1 MRTRA
6 REKNRRGARFWSQ
19 NDDQDP
25 SPATYWLP
33 HEVQSQIPNP
43 PAIPYQLQNPVV
55 EFNPQLKTVK
65 VFSDGSC
72 LKNPGGPGGYGIVL
86 QYRGEERE
94 LSEGFHSTTNNRME
108 MMGALIAL
116 ERLKYPCNVILHS
129 DSQYLKNGMTLWMK
143 GWKRNGWITSEKK
156 PVKNVDLWKRL
167 DSAAS
172 RHNVR
177 WKWVKGHAG
186 HRENEMCDRLAK
198 IAAYSAADMPHKR
211 DIGFLSQNDK

>member
-1 MRTRA
+1 MTTKTPARSQAKTRKKAKNKNSPRT
-6 REKNRRGARFWSQ
+6 
-19 NDDQDP
+19 
-25 SPATYWLP
+25 
-33 HEVQSQIPNP
+33 NP
-43 PAIPYQLQNPVV
+43 TTSVV

-65 VFSDGSC
+65 IFSDGSC

-94 LSEGFHSTTNNRME
+94 FSDGFHSTTNNRME
-108 MMGALIAL
+108 MMGALIGL

-143 GWKRNGWITSEKK
+143 WWKRNGWMTSDKK

-167 DSAAS
+167 DEAAS

-186 HRENEMCDRLAK
+186 HRENEICDRLAK
-198 IAAYSAADMPHKR
+198 IAAFSAADMPHKK
-211 DIGFLSQNDK
+211 DIGFVYNKW

>member
-1 MRTRA
+1 MTTKTPARSQAKTRKKA
-6 REKNRRGARFWSQ
+6 KNK
-19 NDDQDP
+19 N
-25 SPATYWLP
+25 SPRPTP
-33 HEVQSQIPNP
+33 TT
-43 PAIPYQLQNPVV
+43 PVV

-65 VFSDGSC
+65 IFSDGSC

-94 LSEGFHSTTNNRME
+94 FSDGFHSTTNNRME
-108 MMGALIAL
+108 MMGALIGL

-129 DSQYLKNGMTLWMK
+129 DSQYLKNGMTQWMK
-143 GWKRNGWITSEKK
+143 WWKRNGWMTSDKK

-167 DSAAS
+167 DEAAS

-186 HRENEMCDRLAK
+186 HRENEICDRLAK
-198 IAAYSAADMPHKR
+198 IAAFSAADMPHKK
-211 DIGFLSQNDK
+211 DIGFVYNK

>member
-1 MRTRA
+1 MNTHACAHARGKKIGAALDSGVYMTTKTPARSQAKTRKNDKNKNSPRT
-6 REKNRRGARFWSQ
+6 
-19 NDDQDP
+19 
-25 SPATYWLP
+25 
-33 HEVQSQIPNP
+33 NP
-43 PAIPYQLQNPVV
+43 TTPVV

-65 VFSDGSC
+65 IFSDGSC

-94 LSEGFHSTTNNRME
+94 FSDGFHSTTNNRME
-108 MMGALIAL
+108 MMGALIGL

-129 DSQYLKNGMTLWMK
+129 DSQYLKNGMTQWMK
-143 GWKRNGWITSEKK
+143 WWKRNGWMTSDKN

-167 DSAAS
+167 DEAAS

-186 HRENEMCDRLAK
+186 HRENEICDRLAK
-198 IAAYSAADMPHKR
+198 IAAFSAADTPHKK
-211 DIGFLSQNDK
+211 DIGFIYNKW

>member
-1 MRTRA
+1 MTTKTPARSQAKTRKKDKNKNSPRT
-6 REKNRRGARFWSQ
+6 
-19 NDDQDP
+19 
-25 SPATYWLP
+25 
-33 HEVQSQIPNP
+33 NP
-43 PAIPYQLQNPVV
+43 TTSVV

-65 VFSDGSC
+65 IFSDGSC

-94 LSEGFHSTTNNRME
+94 FSDGFHSTTNNRME
-108 MMGALIAL
+108 MMGALIGL

-129 DSQYLKNGMTLWMK
+129 DSQYLKNGMTQWMK
-143 GWKRNGWITSEKK
+143 WWKRNGWMTSDKK

-167 DSAAS
+167 DEAAS

-186 HRENEMCDRLAK
+186 HRENEICDRLAK
-198 IAAYSAADMPHKR
+198 IAAFSAADMPHKK
-211 DIGFLSQNDK
+211 DIGFVYNKQ

>member
-1 MRTRA
+1 MTTKTPARSQAKTRKKDKNKNSPRT
-6 REKNRRGARFWSQ
+6 
-19 NDDQDP
+19 
-25 SPATYWLP
+25 
-33 HEVQSQIPNP
+33 NP
-43 PAIPYQLQNPVV
+43 TTSVV

-65 VFSDGSC
+65 IFSDGSC

-94 LSEGFHSTTNNRME
+94 FSDGFHSTTNNRME
-108 MMGALIAL
+108 MMGALIGL

-129 DSQYLKNGMTLWMK
+129 DSQYLKNGMTQWMK
-143 GWKRNGWITSEKK
+143 WWKRNGWVTSDKK

-167 DSAAS
+167 DEAAS

-186 HRENEMCDRLAK
+186 HRENEICDRLAK
-198 IAAYSAADMPHKR
+198 IAAFSAADMPHKK
-211 DIGFLSQNDK
+211 DIGFVYNK

>member
-1 MRTRA
+1 MTTKTPARSQAKTRKKAKNKNSPRT
-6 REKNRRGARFWSQ
+6 
-19 NDDQDP
+19 
-25 SPATYWLP
+25 
-33 HEVQSQIPNP
+33 NP
-43 PAIPYQLQNPVV
+43 KTPVL

-65 VFSDGSC
+65 IFSDGSC

-94 LSEGFHSTTNNRME
+94 FSDGFHSTTNNRME
-108 MMGALIAL
+108 MMGALIGL

-129 DSQYLKNGMTLWMK
+129 DSQYLKNGMTQWMK
-143 GWKRNGWITSEKK
+143 WWKRNGWMTSDKK

-167 DSAAS
+167 DEAAS

-186 HRENEMCDRLAK
+186 HRENEICDRLAK
-198 IAAYSAADMPHKR
+198 IAAFSAADMPHKK
-211 DIGFLSQNDK
+211 DIGFVYNK

>member
-1 MRTRA
+1 MTTKTPARSQAKTRKKA
-6 REKNRRGARFWSQ
+6 KNK
-19 NDDQDP
+19 
-25 SPATYWLP
+25 
-33 HEVQSQIPNP
+33 NP
-43 PAIPYQLQNPVV
+43 PRTNPTTPVV

-65 VFSDGSC
+65 IFSDGSC

-94 LSEGFHSTTNNRME
+94 FSDGFHSTTNNRME
-108 MMGALIAL
+108 MMGALIGL

-129 DSQYLKNGMTLWMK
+129 DSQYLKNGMTQWMK
-143 GWKRNGWITSEKK
+143 WWKRNGWMTSDKK

-167 DSAAS
+167 DEAAS

-186 HRENEMCDRLAK
+186 HRENEICDRLAK
-198 IAAYSAADMPHKR
+198 IAAFSAADMPHKK
-211 DIGFLSQNDK
+211 DIGFVYNK

>member
-1 MRTRA
+1 MTTKTPARSQAKTRKKNKNKNSPRT
-6 REKNRRGARFWSQ
+6 
-19 NDDQDP
+19 
-25 SPATYWLP
+25 
-33 HEVQSQIPNP
+33 NP
-43 PAIPYQLQNPVV
+43 TTSVV

-65 VFSDGSC
+65 IFSDGSC

-94 LSEGFHSTTNNRME
+94 FSDGFHSTTNNRME
-108 MMGALIAL
+108 MMGALIGL

-129 DSQYLKNGMTLWMK
+129 DSQYLKNGMTQWMK
-143 GWKRNGWITSEKK
+143 WWKRNGWMTSDKK

-167 DSAAS
+167 DEAAS

-186 HRENEMCDRLAK
+186 HRENEICDRLAK
-198 IAAYSAADMPHKR
+198 IAAFSAADMPHKK
-211 DIGFLSQNDK
+211 DIGFVYNK

>member
-1 MRTRA
+1 MCAHARGKKKIGAALDSGVYMTTKTPARSQAKTRKKDKNKNSPRT
-6 REKNRRGARFWSQ
+6 
-19 NDDQDP
+19 
-25 SPATYWLP
+25 
-33 HEVQSQIPNP
+33 NP
-43 PAIPYQLQNPVV
+43 TTSVV

-65 VFSDGSC
+65 IFSDGSC

-94 LSEGFHSTTNNRME
+94 FSDGFHSTTNNRME
-108 MMGALIAL
+108 MMGALIGL

-129 DSQYLKNGMTLWMK
+129 DSQYLKNGMTQWMK
-143 GWKRNGWITSEKK
+143 WWKRNGWMTSDKK

-167 DSAAS
+167 DEAAS

-186 HRENEMCDRLAK
+186 HRENEICDRLAK
-198 IAAYSAADMPHKR
+198 IAAFSAADMPHKK
-211 DIGFLSQNDK
+211 DIGFVYNK

>member
-1 MRTRA
+1 MTTKTPA
-6 REKNRRGARFWSQ
+6 RQQTGCRQKSKARHQ
-19 NDDQDP
+19 THQ
-25 SPATYWLP
+25 
-33 HEVQSQIPNP
+33 QSSTNFKT
-43 PAIPYQLQNPVV
+43 PVV

-86 QYRGEERE
+86 QYRGEERK

-167 DSAAS
+167 DAAAS

-211 DIGFLSQNDK
+211 DIGFLSQNDR

>member
-1 MRTRA
+1 MTTKTPARSQAKTRKKAKNKNFPRT
-6 REKNRRGARFWSQ
+6 
-19 NDDQDP
+19 
-25 SPATYWLP
+25 
-33 HEVQSQIPNP
+33 NP
-43 PAIPYQLQNPVV
+43 TTPVV

-65 VFSDGSC
+65 IFSDGSC

-94 LSEGFHSTTNNRME
+94 FSHGFHSTTNNRME
-108 MMGALIAL
+108 MMGALIGL

-129 DSQYLKNGMTLWMK
+129 DSQYLKNGMTQWMK
-143 GWKRNGWITSEKK
+143 WWKRNGWMTSDKK

-167 DSAAS
+167 DKAAS

-186 HRENEMCDRLAK
+186 HRENEICDRLAK
-198 IAAYSAADMPHKR
+198 IAAFSAADMPHKK
-211 DIGFLSQNDK
+211 DIGYVYNK

>member
-1 MRTRA
+1 MTTKTPARSQAKTRKKDKNKNSPRT
-6 REKNRRGARFWSQ
+6 
-19 NDDQDP
+19 
-25 SPATYWLP
+25 
-33 HEVQSQIPNP
+33 NP
-43 PAIPYQLQNPVV
+43 TTSVV

-65 VFSDGSC
+65 IFSDGSC

-94 LSEGFHSTTNNRME
+94 FSDGFHSTTNNRME
-108 MMGALIAL
+108 MMGALIGL

-129 DSQYLKNGMTLWMK
+129 DSQYLKNGMTQWMK
-143 GWKRNGWITSEKK
+143 WWKRNGWMTSDKK

-167 DSAAS
+167 DEAAS

-186 HRENEMCDRLAK
+186 HRENEICDRLAK
-198 IAAYSAADMPHKR
+198 IAAFSAADMPHKK
-211 DIGFLSQNDK
+211 DIGFVYNK

>member
-1 MRTRA
+1 MTTKTPARPQAKTRKKD
-6 REKNRRGARFWSQ
+6 KNK
-19 NDDQDP
+19 N
-25 SPATYWLP
+25 SPCT
-33 HEVQSQIPNP
+33 NP
-43 PAIPYQLQNPVV
+43 TTPVV

-65 VFSDGSC
+65 IFSDGSC

-94 LSEGFHSTTNNRME
+94 FSDGFHSTTNNRME
-108 MMGALIAL
+108 MMGALIGL

-129 DSQYLKNGMTLWMK
+129 DSQYLKNGMTQWMK
-143 GWKRNGWITSEKK
+143 WWKRNGWMTSDKK

-167 DSAAS
+167 DEAAS

-186 HRENEMCDRLAK
+186 HRENEICDRLAK
-198 IAAYSAADMPHKR
+198 IAAFSAADMPHKK
-211 DIGFLSQNDK
+211 DIGFVYNKQ

>member
-1 MRTRA
+1 MCARA
-6 REKNRRGARFWSQ
+6 RKKIGAALDSGVYMTSKTPARSQAKTRKKDKNKNFPR
-19 NDDQDP
+19 
-25 SPATYWLP
+25 T
-33 HEVQSQIPNP
+33 NP
-43 PAIPYQLQNPVV
+43 TTPVV

-65 VFSDGSC
+65 IFSDGSC

-94 LSEGFHSTTNNRME
+94 FSDGFHSTTNNRME
-108 MMGALIAL
+108 MMGALIGL

-129 DSQYLKNGMTLWMK
+129 DSQYLKNGMTQWMK
-143 GWKRNGWITSEKK
+143 WWKRNGWMTSDKK

-167 DSAAS
+167 DEAAS

-186 HRENEMCDRLAK
+186 HRENEICDRLAK
-198 IAAYSAADMPHKR
+198 IAAFSAADMPHKK
-211 DIGFLSQNDK
+211 DIGFVYNK

>member
-1 MRTRA
+1 MTTKTPARSQEKTRKKAKNKNSPRT
-6 REKNRRGARFWSQ
+6 NS
-19 NDDQDP
+19 
-25 SPATYWLP
+25 TT
-33 HEVQSQIPNP
+33 
-43 PAIPYQLQNPVV
+43 PVV

-65 VFSDGSC
+65 IFSDGSC

-94 LSEGFHSTTNNRME
+94 FSDGFHSTTNNRME
-108 MMGALIAL
+108 MMGALIGL

-129 DSQYLKNGMTLWMK
+129 DSQYLKNGMTQWMK
-143 GWKRNGWITSEKK
+143 WWKRNGWVTSDKK

-167 DSAAS
+167 DEAAS

-186 HRENEMCDRLAK
+186 HRENEICDRLAK
-198 IAAYSAADMPHKR
+198 IAAFSAADMLHKK
-211 DIGFLSQNDK
+211 DIGFVYNK